1 MASGWS
7 TTSRRLLEEGEVNPT
22 LYDVLGVSPD
32 ADPDE
37 IKTAWRDAA
46 ERFEPGTGASSA
58 QFHLF
63 NQAAEVLLDPARRSA
78 YDAQLAVDI
87 ERSSA
92 ASIPPAMAY
101 ETNTNTEPATETPDV
116 GPGARSPDSPGRVI
130 RFRIIPFWALGVLA
144 LLAVLAMASAI
155 YLFTDYQRASAYE
168 EALDQAPSSAER
180 AAEAILS
187 YDYESLDS
195 DRDAASRFLTSDYS
209 DEYGDTFDSL
219 VRENATATRAKVEAE
234 VLASSSMLQSGDES
248 PDRIPVL
255 LFVNQTTLSTA
266 NSGEPTL
273 ALNRVRLDMVNIDGT
288 WLVDHITSY

>member
-1 MASGWS
+1 M
-7 TTSRRLLEEGEVNPT
+7 NPT

-32 ADPDE
+32 ADPHE

-46 ERFEPGTGASSA
+46 ERFGPGTGASSA

-63 NQAAEVLLDPARRSA
+63 NEAAEVLLDPLRRKA
-78 YDAQLAVDI
+78 YDAQLAADTA
-87 ERSSA
+87 RS
-92 ASIPPAMAY
+92 
-101 ETNTNTEPATETPDV
+101 TTETPTTEATAKRDADKAEPPSPQRKDDTIDRIV
-116 GPGARSPDSPGRVI
+116 AGGPRRGIPD
-130 RFRIIPFWALGVLA
+130 WALGVLA
-144 LLAVLAMASAI
+144 LLTVLAIVTVLAMASAI

-168 EALDQAPSSAER
+168 DALDQAPSSAER

-195 DRDAASRFLTSDYS
+195 DRDAASRFLTPDYS

-219 VRENATATRAKVEAE
+219 VRENATTTRAKVEAE